1 MGERGKPITTAK
13 GNGVMSQVY
22 VLIDPRTDEV
32 RYVGRTAM
40 GLSIRLAQHCE
51 LGRPGQEKKQKWVKE
66 LLDEGLQPVI
76 QSVALVAP
84 KDEAAAEWHWI
95 TYYKESG
102 CNLLN
107 NGVAE
112 RPVKAHLTVRLRY
125 SLDEALETCAFGLR
139 RFGLKSVSKT
149 ELVELALT
157 ECIPAEPTEELAA
170 KIRARRVVLVNEG
183 ERP

>member
-1 MGERGKPITTAK
+1 MGERGKPIITAK

-40 GLSIRLAQHCE
+40 GLSIRLA
-51 LGRPGQEKKQKWVKE
+51 
-66 LLDEGLQPVI
+66 
-76 QSVALVAP
+76 
-84 KDEAAAEWHWI
+84 
-95 TYYKESG
+95 
-102 CNLLN
+102 
-107 NGVAE
+107 
-112 RPVKAHLTVRLRY
+112 
-125 SLDEALETCAFGLR
+125 LR

-149 ELVELALT
+149 ELAELALS

-170 KIRARRVVLVNEG
+170 KVRARRVVLVNEG